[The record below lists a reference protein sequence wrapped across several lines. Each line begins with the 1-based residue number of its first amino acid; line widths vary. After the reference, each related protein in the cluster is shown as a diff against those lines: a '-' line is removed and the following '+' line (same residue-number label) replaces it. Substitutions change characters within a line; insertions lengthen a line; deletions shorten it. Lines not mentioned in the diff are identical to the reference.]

1 MSALEEL
8 QDAARTVAVQLG
20 SAIVSIGRDGR
31 GSGVVVADGQVLT
44 CAHNL
49 RDRTTQVTF
58 ADGRTAQGEVLAA
71 DTDGD
76 LAVLG
81 VDTAGATPA
90 QWAPEPPGDGQVVFG
105 AARGQ
110 GLRVTFGLVSGTD
123 RTFRGPRGRRVAGS
137 VEHTAP
143 LARGSTGGALAD
155 AQGRVLAINT
165 LRLGDRFALAQP
177 ADQAFQDRVARLAAG
192 EAPSRRR
199 LGVALAP
206 SHVARRLRASVGL
219 PERAGLLVRGVE
231 DGSPAAEAGIEAGDV
246 IVAIDGYEV
255 TDARTAQYRLTTRG
269 VGNRTRLD
277 VVRKGKHSTVD
288 IALRPAPAPGRDDV
302 RNLAGQH
309 PFDGARVG
317 NILPGVTD
325 ELGLED
331 EDGVVVLSVRA
342 GSTAGRL
349 GFKQG
354 DVIVQVG
361 RQKIATVTELETALK
376 DKPQLWQVV
385 VKRGTQSLQLQIPG

>member
-1 MSALEEL
+1 MSALDEL
-8 QDAARTVAVQLG
+8 QDAARTVATNLG
-20 SAIVSIGRDGR
+20 SAIVSLGRDGR
-31 GSGVVVADGQVLT
+31 GSGVVIADGQVVT

-76 LAVLG
+76 LAVLA

-90 QWAPEPPGDGQVVFG
+90 QWAPAPPGDGQVVFG

-123 RTFRGPRGRRVAGS
+123 RTFRGPRGRRVTGS

-155 AQGRVLAINT
+155 AQGRVVGINT

-177 ADQAFQDRVARLAAG
+177 ADQAFQERVTRLAAG
-192 EAPSRRR
+192 EAPTRRR

-206 SHVARRLRASVGL
+206 PHVARRLRASVGL

-231 DGSPAAEAGIEAGDV
+231 DGSPAAQAGVEAGDLLV
-246 IVAIDGYEV
+246 TAGDRSLASADDLFEV
-255 TDARTAQYRLTTRG
+255 LQALGEGTSLTLG
-269 VGNRTRLD
+269 
-277 VVRKGKHSTVD
+277 VVRGAEERTVEV
-288 IALRPAPAPGRDDV
+288 RFEPA
-302 RNLAGQH
+302 
-309 PFDGARVG
+309 
-317 NILPGVTD
+317 
-325 ELGLED
+325 
-331 EDGVVVLSVRA
+331 
-342 GSTAGRL
+342 
-349 GFKQG
+349 
-354 DVIVQVG
+354 
-361 RQKIATVTELETALK
+361 ETA
-376 DKPQLWQVV
+376 
-385 VKRGTQSLQLQIPG
+385 

>member
-1 MSALEEL
+1 MSALDEL
-8 QDAARTVAVQLG
+8 QDAARTVAAQLG

-31 GSGVVVADGQVLT
+31 GSGVVIADGQVLT

-58 ADGRTAQGEVLAA
+58 ADGHTAQGEVLAA

-76 LAVLG
+76 LAVLA

-90 QWAPEPPGDGQVVFG
+90 QWAPAPPGDGQVVFG

-155 AQGRVLAINT
+155 AQGRVVALNT

-192 EAPSRRR
+192 ETPTHRR

-206 SHVARRLRASVGL
+206 PHVARRLRASVGL
-219 PERAGLLVRGVE
+219 PERTGLLVRGVE
-231 DGSPAAEAGIEAGDV
+231 DGSPAAQAGIEGGDLLVTAGDRGLTS
-246 IVAIDGYEV
+246 ADDLFEV
-255 TDARTAQYRLTTRG
+255 LQALAEGSSLTLG
-269 VGNRTRLD
+269 
-277 VVRKGKHSTVD
+277 VVRGAEERTVEVRFGAVE
-288 IALRPAPAPGRDDV
+288 IA
-302 RNLAGQH
+302 
-309 PFDGARVG
+309 
-317 NILPGVTD
+317 
-325 ELGLED
+325 
-331 EDGVVVLSVRA
+331 
-342 GSTAGRL
+342 
-349 GFKQG
+349 
-354 DVIVQVG
+354 
-361 RQKIATVTELETALK
+361 
-376 DKPQLWQVV
+376 
-385 VKRGTQSLQLQIPG
+385 

>member
-1 MSALEEL
+1 MSALDEL
-8 QDAARTVAVQLG
+8 QDAARTVAAQLG

-31 GSGVVVADGQVLT
+31 GSGVVIADGQVLT
-44 CAHNL
+44 CPHNL

-231 DGSPAAEAGIEAGDV
+231 DGSPAAEAGIEAGDLLV
-246 IVAIDGYEV
+246 TAGDRGLTSADDLFEV
-255 TDARTAQYRLTTRG
+255 LQALDESASLT
-269 VGNRTRLD
+269 LA
-277 VVRKGKHSTVD
+277 VVRGAEERTVEVRFGAVE
-288 IALRPAPAPGRDDV
+288 IA
-302 RNLAGQH
+302 
-309 PFDGARVG
+309 
-317 NILPGVTD
+317 
-325 ELGLED
+325 
-331 EDGVVVLSVRA
+331 
-342 GSTAGRL
+342 
-349 GFKQG
+349 
-354 DVIVQVG
+354 
-361 RQKIATVTELETALK
+361 
-376 DKPQLWQVV
+376 
-385 VKRGTQSLQLQIPG
+385 